1 MSPILDISHVDME
14 FPTPKGPFTA
24 LKNVDLKISKGEFV
38 SLIGH
43 SGCGKS
49 TVLNIV
55 AGLYQAT
62 NGGVILHGKEV
73 SQPGPERAVVFQ
85 NHSLLPWLT
94 AYENVELA
102 VKQVFKK
109 SKNKNEIKE
118 WIEHNLHLVHMDH
131 AMHKRPDE
139 ISGGMKQRVGIARA
153 LAMQPDILLM
163 DEPFGA
169 LDALTRAH
177 MQDSLME
184 IQNELNNTVIM
195 ITHDVDEAVLL
206 SDRIVMM
213 TNGPAATIGEIL
225 DVNLERPRERLA
237 LAKDPD
243 YNHLRSCVLKFLY
256 EKQRK
261 VETISAKPALKN
273 NNKSSATSAA

>member
-1 MSPILDISHVDME
+1 MSIILDISKIDMV
-14 FPTPKGPFTA
+14 FPTPKGDFTA
-24 LKNVDLKISKGEFV
+24 LKEVDLQIAKGEFI

-55 AGLYQAT
+55 AGIHQAT
-62 NGGVILHGKEV
+62 SGGVLLNNKEV
-73 SQPGPERAVVFQ
+73 NTPGPERAVVFQ

-94 AYENVELA
+94 AYQNVELA
-102 VKQVFKK
+102 VKQVF
-109 SKNKNEIKE
+109 SKTMNKAEMHD
-118 WIEHNLHLVHMDH
+118 WIEHNLNLVHMSH
-131 AMHKRPDE
+131 AMHKKPDE

-153 LAMQPDILLM
+153 LAMQPEVLLM

-213 TNGPAATIGEIL
+213 TNGPSATIGEIL
-225 DVNLERPRERLA
+225 SVDLPRPRNRVELA
-237 LAKDPD
+237 QDPLYND
-243 YNHLRSCVLKFLY
+243 YRSQVLSFLY

-261 VETISAKPALKN
+261 VETINTNDA
-273 NNKSSATSAA
+273 NKSTQKTGEKVA